1 MAKQNIDIGV
11 EGNDGT
17 GDSIRESFRKVNEN
31 FSELY
36 AVFGIGGQISF
47 TDLNDVPNG
56 YEGNENK
63 LAVVKSD
70 GSGLNFLELASNN
83 DLDGSTDSISFDFTV
98 DGKLIVKIANARVEE
113 DPEPTLGGPL
123 NAATQPI
130 ANITVSQAA
139 VDTFNSIHDTDFT
152 VQDLVINKGFADAN
166 YQTKDVPGGGI
177 RLGDEPES
185 TSQYILTVNDVTFEG
200 RLEILDHGLTEAFNG
215 SPFVWNSTGTD
226 PFGVTTG
233 ETYYLRYVNKDTV
246 SLHNSLEGA
255 QNNADRILLAGGT
268 GTFTI
273 TDAAYDPE
281 LEGNW
286 LSNIALP
293 RKSIVRRQGDSMT
306 GILNLSDHPG
316 ELAGSGFPNGPDDL
330 QAVTKLYVD
339 SAATTSKVNIY
350 VTTDGDDRQT
360 NTPVGKEGR
369 NQAYAY
375 RTIGAAARKAEEI
388 ITSAP
393 YEPGPYR
400 QTITYANGESNSTL
414 DIAGIASPVAGRN
427 NASILILQNK
437 EFIQKEVTAYID
449 ATFPSFAGTYDV
461 EICQRDVGYILDSV
475 RIDSLL
481 GNNANYLSRWAGIR
495 YYSNPSA
502 QRAIGAQRVETIAAI
517 EYARDIVRDYI
528 LTNTPVPTNYQDRVE
543 QYIQPLQVPDSSADE
558 VIEAKFDIILDIIN
572 NGINNLD
579 LVIPVADGQ
588 TNYELQ
594 ITNGGLG
601 NVDQADPENTDI
613 IPGKVIMGKSSG
625 AIGRIIEYVSGGG
638 VGVDVVDVQLL
649 KPIEFEEGEELEY
662 GNIVRETQVT
672 IFAEAGIYEE
682 DYPIKLSNNVSLKGD
697 EMRRTIVRPK
707 KRVSQSPWAGSFFY
721 RDAEFDN
728 LVLGKSAIG
737 SIEFESQRDTN
748 RVPGT
753 YTIDIFTS
761 NGFGSGAEFEVV
773 VDQFGA
779 IESATVTAPGKNFR
793 VSDSIEIS
801 DSDLGSGGAAN
812 VILTV
817 KTVPNGIEYR
827 NPLTNRV
834 EGYFGYHY
842 LNDPA
847 KQKEINAAAGLRN
860 VGEWETAALTLID
873 NREFIQ
879 EQVVNYIETQYPA
892 LRGIYGRAKCFRD
905 AGLIVDA
912 LVKDLRNGGAEFSV
926 EAQGEYYA
934 GAVEAGTEEETV
946 AGIQH
951 IYTVASDLIQGI
963 SPSNLYGPNGDP
975 AIEAGNAGA
984 NLLYSADLFN
994 GISEPSN
1001 WESNKLYRVG
1011 DVVRAVDSAVVTYWQ
1026 VRKEHVSGTT
1036 FNTSEQIAYW
1046 NSVAGPD
1053 ENIQNLI
1060 DIVKFAFSTDYNP
1073 ALRNDEM
1080 DVFLMNDAT
1089 IVRNCTI
1096 QGHGGFMCVLDPE
1109 GQILTKS
1116 PYIQNG
1122 TAFAKS
1128 VNKQHFAGGMFID
1141 AFVGNSAV
1149 RVTERV
1155 DGNPFK
1161 LRVQSLGSQNEPQGL
1176 FVRRP
1181 EVPCPFYV
1189 DGRRFQVNAVT
1200 NYDPD
1205 TGTAILIL
1213 DPSSNDGVG
1222 FAGVTSRL
1230 GTGVNLDTV
1239 GDFTFDTE
1247 KCDRDARLI
1256 VQASAYDAVLGTNYN
1271 SVTAGLAY
1279 QRANAYVVQDD
1290 QQTQTTDA
1298 ILVARDEALG
1308 LESVAAD
1315 PTATGRV
1322 EAAFNEVV
1330 DIIINGSVSTE
1341 TAADALT
1348 FDIPSVLPTAA
1359 ADHAYSRL
1367 QNNRTWFGEQ
1377 IVAYVN
1383 ANTPPAGY
1391 DQVKCA
1397 RDVRYIIDALTY
1409 DVLYGGDSATIGAA
1423 RAYFVGTELD
1433 QLPAAQQTATADAY
1447 VYLAS
1452 IVSDVL
1458 QGVSPANLAGNT
1470 EVLDMTGTDAGADE
1484 AAVTDNNIAIIE
1496 DVVRFGTLNA
1506 LPAVTTTPDVT
1517 WATTALQNA
1526 FSELQREVAAIARIS
1541 VQSVES
1547 PIPITLQT
1555 AGNRS
1560 MLGNDFTQVND
1571 LGYGLVV
1578 VNGALSEMVSMFT
1591 YYCWTSYYSKN
1602 GAEIRSVTGSTC
1614 YGEYGLVAEGSD
1626 PNEIPDR
1633 IELFEDMTQPGKA
1646 FNVDVILRTTGPLT
1660 IQAGEVLTQAATLAE
1675 GTVIYGGTLNTIYLT
1690 GVTGS
1695 FDTSNELTGSVSGA
1709 LGANSSPITAD
1720 GTGYGNPVESLSLY
1734 AYDLKDVPSNRS
1746 EFDVYHPGR
1755 PAFARY
1761 EVANVTDTGLIVGSY
1776 LKVGN
1781 DILMTYVPGVDAV
1794 PGATDAEFNVF
1805 KNVVDGYTVT
1815 IVQNGTN
1822 YRVGDSFTV
1831 SGAVLGGASPANDAT
1846 IEVTEVDDGLV
1857 SSGRITGVSIT
1868 GTIFED
1874 SFTPYVNGKV
1884 YKLNFS
1890 TGDSEFSTN
1899 GLLEVVPQD
1908 TFINYRRN
1916 QTHIITDLARPD
1928 VLTIRPSTAVVFDE
1942 NPGFIYRS
1950 ISFLTSDSLGT
1961 ELPANTSQAGFD
1973 TTYDYI
1979 RLLVNSAKAQESAN
1993 TVIDSDSVPLT
2004 ATGTK
2009 GGTAGD
2015 TVLAILPTIDDNEIF
2030 RINNNLR
2037 TPVENRPLGWSTDTL
2052 VEAPIITWG
2061 GKKHYVFN
2069 VRGIDANDQVV
2080 PIAEDNEYLILDI
2093 QDIETIDSGATASG
2107 INSPV
2112 VLGSDVIT
2120 LRAGL
2125 KAGAQGDVTVNIS
2138 TCRATGH
2145 DFLDVGTGGYNQ
2157 SNYPNIIFGL
2167 PREKD
2172 QAKEVVERTKGRVFY
2187 VSTDQD
2193 GIFRVGRFFAV
2204 DQGTGTVTFSASLA
2218 LSDVDGLG
2226 FKRGVVI
2233 TEFSTDTAMTDN
2245 AADTVPT
2252 ELAVRGYVNRRLGY
2266 DVNGQPVSNK
2276 LGPGVLAPNG
2286 AVPMTDNLNAAG
2298 NTITNLGSPVNDT
2311 DAATKRYVDGSG
2323 GDQDE
2328 ISDLRSIEYNNY
2340 DEGQLIVATGK
2351 KKLIIDANTIVG
2363 GPFEVNDVITGS
2375 ITGATGI
2382 IVDYKD
2388 GLEGIEGDIAE
2399 ITYTPTSP
2407 TTFSDG
2413 KPAGDSPDADL
2424 ITVVGGAEARVV
2436 DGPIDEWANGVANPA
2451 SDLQISVSRN
2461 VTTAGSPSVV
2471 TSRETQLNFQL
2482 TPNSIVNSDIN
2493 ANANIAQSKLNMNAA
2508 GTLDNP
2514 TGISQ
2519 SDLGLAAFDSTIFT
2533 NTDGWVSIENGQLP
2547 LEKIQR
2553 ISDGHVLG
2561 NWSGDSSDNDID
2573 EISFSTIISQGG
2585 GLEDSDFVSVL
2596 TAATDPG
2603 NALIKTGTGT
2613 YALSNVTNS
2622 GEVNSILKTDASGS
2636 IQVNS
2641 IILGGNN
2648 SYEVL
2653 SLDTLDL
2660 VLKTPAQGEIL
2671 RAVGTTGSTGTGPD
2685 IEFSGSLDVTGTGV
2699 TESVLHSQSGY
2710 TGEGSVAADWIYS
2723 NFIEATGEKT
2733 SASTGIAIGADT
2745 GKTLT
2750 GEVGIVTADSATS
2763 SSFVPF
2769 KFSSTGAR
2777 PDTDNTY
2784 DIGTATLRYANVYA
2798 TFFRGTATEAYYA
2811 DLAENYL
2818 GDADYEPGTVLVFGG
2833 DAEVTVSSQRDDH
2846 RIAGVVTTNPAH
2858 LMNGHLKGN
2867 HVVGVALTGRVPCK
2881 VIGKVAKGDMLVA
2894 SAVPGYAIVNNTPAV
2909 GTVIGKALESK
2920 NDMDRG
2926 VIEVVVGKH

>member
-1 MAKQNIDIGV
+1 MAKQEVDIGV

-47 TDLNDVPNG
+47 TDLNDVPNT

-70 GSGLNFLELASNN
+70 GSGINFLDLASNN
-83 DLDGSTDSISFDFTV
+83 DLDGSTDSISFDFSV
-98 DGKLIVKIANARVEE
+98 DGKLIVQIANARVEE
-113 DPEPTLGGPL
+113 DPEPSLGGPL

-130 ANITVSQAA
+130 ANITVSQSA
-139 VDTFNSIHDTDFT
+139 VDTFNSVHDTDFSL
-152 VQDLVINKGFADAN
+152 QDLVINKGFADAN

-185 TSQYILTVNDVTFEG
+185 TDQYTLTVDEITFEG
-200 RLEILDHGLTEAFNG
+200 RLEINDHGLTEAFNG
-215 SPFVWNSTGTD
+215 TAFVWNSTISD

-233 ETYYLRYVNKDTV
+233 ESYFVRYVDVNTL
-246 SLHNSLEGA
+246 SLHETVEGA
-255 QNNADRILLAGGT
+255 QNNSARILLAGGS
-268 GTFTI
+268 GVFTI
-273 TDAAYDPE
+273 TDAAYDPT

-286 LSNIALP
+286 LDNIALP
-293 RKSIVRRQGDSMT
+293 RKSIVRRQGDSME
-306 GILNLSDHPG
+306 GLLNLSDHPG
-316 ELAGSGFPNGPDDL
+316 ELAGSGLPNGPDDL

-339 SAATTSKVNIY
+339 SAATTSTVNLY
-350 VTTDGDDRQT
+350 VSTDGDDRQT

-375 RTIGAAARKAEEI
+375 KTIGAAARKAEEI

-393 YEPGPYR
+393 FEPGPYR
-400 QTITYANGESNSTL
+400 QTITYANGESNSIT
-414 DIAGIASPVAGRN
+414 DVAGISSPVAGRN
-427 NASILILQNK
+427 NASTLILENK
-437 EFIQKEVTAYID
+437 EFISKEVTAYVN
-449 ATFPSFAGTYDV
+449 ATFPDFADTYNI
-461 EICQRDVGYILDSV
+461 ETCQRDVGYILDSV

-481 GNNANYLSRWAGIR
+481 GDSANYLSRWAGIR

-502 QRAIGAQRVETIAAI
+502 QRAIGAQRTETIAGI

-528 LTNTPVPTNYQDRVE
+528 LTNTPVPTQYQDRVE
-543 QYIQPLQVPDSSADE
+543 QYIEPLQTPDVNADE
-558 VIEAKFDIILDIIN
+558 VIESKFDIILDIIN

-579 LVIPVADGQ
+579 LVIPVSDGQ

-625 AIGRIIEYVSGGG
+625 AIGRIIEYAPAGG
-638 VGVDVVDVQLL
+638 VGVDTVEVQLL
-649 KPIEFEEGEELEY
+649 KPIEFDVGEELEY
-662 GNIVRETQVT
+662 GNIVRETQIT

-682 DYPIKLSNNVSLKGD
+682 DYPIKISNNVSLKGD

-707 KRVSQSPWAGSFFY
+707 KRVSQSPYAGSFFY

-728 LVLGKSAIG
+728 LLLGKSN
-737 SIEFESQRDTN
+737 IETIDFSSQRDAN
-748 RVPGT
+748 RVAGT
-753 YTIDIFTS
+753 YTIDTFTT
-761 NGFGSGAEFEVV
+761 NGLGNGAEFEVV
-773 VDQFGA
+773 VDSFGA
-779 IESATVTAPGKNFR
+779 VGSITVTKNGKDFKVGDTINI
-793 VSDSIEIS
+793 D
-801 DSDLGSGGAAN
+801 DSDLGDGGAAS
-812 VILTV
+812 VQLTV
-817 KTVPNGIEYR
+817 DSVPNGIEYR
-827 NPLTNRV
+827 NPLNNAV
-834 EGYFGYHY
+834 DGYFGYHY
-842 LNDPA
+842 LTDPA
-847 KQKEINAAAGLRN
+847 KKKEINAAAGLRN
-860 VGEWETAALTLID
+860 VGNWETAALTLID

-879 EQVVNYIETQYPA
+879 EQVVNYIETTYPA
-892 LRGIYGRAKCFRD
+892 LIGNYSRAKCSRD

-912 LVKDLRNGGAEFSV
+912 LVKDLRNGGAEFSI

-934 GAVEAGTEEETV
+934 GAVEAGTEAETV
-946 AGIQH
+946 DGIQH
-951 IYTVASDLIQGI
+951 IYTVASSLIQGT

-975 AIEAGNAGA
+975 AVEVGQTGE
-984 NLLYSADLFN
+984 NLLYAADLFN

-1001 WESNKLYRVG
+1001 WESGRLYRVG
-1011 DVVRAVDSAVVTYWQ
+1011 NVVRAVDGAVVRYWQ
-1026 VRKEHVSGTT
+1026 VRKENVSGST
-1036 FNTSEQIAYW
+1036 FNSSEQIAYW
-1046 NSVAGPD
+1046 TEIAGPD

-1060 DIVKFAFSTDYNP
+1060 DIVKFAFDEDYNP
-1073 ALRNDEM
+1073 PLRNDEM

-1128 VNKQHFAGGMFID
+1128 VNRQHFAGGMFID

-1149 RVTERV
+1149 RVTSRV
-1155 DGNPFK
+1155 DGSPFK
-1161 LRVQSLGSQNEPQGL
+1161 LTVQSLGDQDNPQGL

-1205 TGTAILIL
+1205 QGTATLIL

-1222 FAGVTSRL
+1222 FAGVTSKL
-1230 GTGVNLDTV
+1230 STGVNLDAL
-1239 GDFTFDTE
+1239 GTFEFDSI

-1256 VQASAYDAVLGTNYN
+1256 IEAASYDTALGTNYN

-1279 QRANAYVVQDD
+1279 QRANAYVVQDV
-1290 QQTQTTDA
+1290 QQSQTTAA
-1298 ILVARDEALG
+1298 ILVARDEAL
-1308 LESVAAD
+1308 LLDSVDAD
-1315 PTATGRV
+1315 PTATGRI

-1330 DIIINGSVSTE
+1330 DIIENGVVSTE

-1348 FDIPSVLPTAA
+1348 FDIPSVLPTTA

-1377 IVAYVN
+1377 LVAYVN

-1397 RDVRYIIDALTY
+1397 RDARYIIDALTY
-1409 DVLYGGDSATIGAA
+1409 DVLYGGNSATIGAA

-1433 QLPAAQQTATADAY
+1433 QLPAAQQESTADAY
-1447 VYLAS
+1447 AYLAT
-1452 IVSDVL
+1452 IVSNIL
-1458 QGVSPANLAGNT
+1458 QGVSVANLSGNT
-1470 EVLDMTGTDAGADE
+1470 ETLDLTGTDAGVNE
-1484 AAVTDNNIAIIE
+1484 AAVTTDNLSIIE

-1506 LPAVTTTPDVT
+1506 LPSVTDYPSIT

-1526 FSELQREVAAIARIS
+1526 FSELQRETAAIARIA
-1541 VQSVES
+1541 VQSVPS
-1547 PIPITLQT
+1547 PIPVTLQT

-1614 YGEYGLVAEGSD
+1614 YGEFGLVAEGSD

-1633 IELFEDMTQPGKA
+1633 ISLYEDMTQPAKA
-1646 FNVDVILRTTGPLT
+1646 FNVEVILRTTGTLGVVE
-1660 IQAGEVLTQAATLAE
+1660 GETLTQAGTLAE
-1675 GTVIYGGTLNTIYLT
+1675 GTVVYGGNLNTIYLT
-1690 GVTGS
+1690 DITGA
-1695 FDTSNELTGSVSGA
+1695 FDTSNELTGSTSGA
-1709 LGANSSPITAD
+1709 LGANSVPLVAD
-1720 GTGYGNPVESLSLY
+1720 GTGYNNPVESLSLY
-1734 AYDLKDVPSNRS
+1734 AFDFKDVPSNRS
-1746 EFDVYHPGR
+1746 EFDVYHPSR

-1761 EVANVTDTGLIVGSY
+1761 EVANVTDTGLLVGSY
-1776 LKVGN
+1776 NNVGT
-1781 DILMTYVPGVDAV
+1781 DIAYTYVAGVDAV
-1794 PGATDAEFNVF
+1794 PGATGAKFNIF
-1805 KNVVDGYTVT
+1805 KSVTDGYTAEIT
-1815 IVQNGTN
+1815 AAGTD

-1831 SGAVLGGASPANDAT
+1831 AGTLLGGATPANDAT
-1846 IEVTEVDDGLV
+1846 ITVEEVDDGVASQGL
-1857 SSGRITGVSIT
+1857 ITGVSIA
-1868 GTIFED
+1868 GTILED
-1874 SFTPYVNGKV
+1874 DYTPYVNGKV

-1890 TGDSEFSTN
+1890 TGDSEFSQN
-1899 GLLEVVPQD
+1899 GLLEVVPQN

-1916 QTHIITDLARPD
+1916 QTQILTDLARPD

-1942 NPGFIYRS
+1942 NPGYIYRS
-1950 ISFLTSDSLGT
+1950 ISFLTSDSLGG
-1961 ELPANTSQAGFD
+1961 ELPSNTSQAGFD

-1979 RLLVNSAKAQESAN
+1979 RLLIDSAKAQEAASI
-1993 TVIDSDSVPLT
+1993 VVDEDSTPLT

-2009 GGTAGD
+2009 GSTAGD
-2015 TVLAILPTIDDNEIF
+2015 TVIALLPTNDENEIF
-2030 RINNNLR
+2030 RLNNNLR
-2037 TPVENRPLGWSTDTL
+2037 TPAANRPLGWTTDTL
-2052 VEAPIITWG
+2052 VEAPIIVWG

-2069 VRGIDANDQVV
+2069 ARGVDANDQVV
-2080 PIAEDNEYLILDI
+2080 PIAEDNEYVIVEISDV
-2093 QDIETIDSGATASG
+2093 ETIDSGAAASG
-2107 INSPV
+2107 LNSTL
-2112 VLGSDVIT
+2112 VLGSETIT

-2125 KAGAQGDVTVNIS
+2125 KAGARGDVTVNIS

-2145 DFLDVGTGGYNQ
+2145 DFLNVGTGGYNQ

-2172 QAKEVVERTKGRVFY
+2172 QAKETVERTKGRVFY

-2286 AVPMTDNLNAAG
+2286 AVPMTDDLNAAG
-2298 NTITNLGSPVNDT
+2298 NTIVNLGSPVNDS
-2311 DAATKRYVDGSG
+2311 DAANKAYVDGSG

-2328 ISDLRSIEYNNY
+2328 IKDLRSIEYNNY
-2340 DEGQLIVATGK
+2340 NEGQVIVATGK
-2351 KKLIIDANTIVG
+2351 KKLILAANTIVG
-2363 GPFEVNDVITGS
+2363 GPFEVGDVITGS
-2375 ITGATGI
+2375 ITGATGLV
-2382 IVDYKD
+2382 VDYKD
-2388 GLEGIEGDIAE
+2388 GFEGIEGDIAE
-2399 ITYTPTSP
+2399 LTYTPTAG
-2407 TTFSDG
+2407 TFSDG
-2413 KPAGDSPDADL
+2413 KPVGDSPDADT

-2436 DGPIDEWANGVANPA
+2436 DGPIDEWANGIANPA
-2451 SDLQISVSRN
+2451 SDISLLVSRN
-2461 VTTAGSPSVV
+2461 TTTSGSEV
-2471 TSRETQLNFQL
+2471 TSRETTLNFQINAN
-2482 TPNSIVNSDIN
+2482 TIVNSDI
-2493 ANANIAQSKLNMNAA
+2493 AAGAQIAQSKLNMNAA
-2508 GTLDNP
+2508 GTISSAD
-2514 TGISQ
+2514 GISQ
-2519 SDLGLAAFDSTIFT
+2519 SDLGLAAFDSSVFT
-2533 NTDGWVSIENGQLP
+2533 NTNGWVSIENGQLP

-2553 ISDGHVLG
+2553 IQDGNVLG

-2573 EISFSTIISQGG
+2573 QITFGTVVREGG

-2603 NALIKTGTGT
+2603 EALIKTGAGT

-2622 GEVNSILKTDASGS
+2622 GENNSILKTDVDGS

-2641 IILGGNN
+2641 LILGGNDT
-2648 SYEVL
+2648 YEVL

-2660 VLKTPAQGEIL
+2660 VMKTPAQGEIL
-2671 RAVGTTGSTGTGPD
+2671 RAVGTTGGSPNGPD
-2685 IEFSGSLDVTGTGV
+2685 LEVKGSLNIGNAGV

-2710 TGEGSVAADWIYS
+2710 TGESSLAADWIYS

-2733 SASTGIAIGADT
+2733 AATTGIAIGADT
-2745 GKTLT
+2745 GKTLA

-2769 KFSSTGAR
+2769 IFSSTGVK
-2777 PDTDNTY
+2777 PDTDDTY
-2784 DIGTATLRYANVYA
+2784 DIGTATAKYANVYA
-2798 TFFRGTATEAYYA
+2798 TLFRGTATESYYA

-2833 DAEVTVSSQRDDH
+2833 DAEVTTTSTKGDH
-2846 RIAGVVTTNPAH
+2846 RVAGVVTTNPAH
-2858 LMNGHLKGN
+2858 LMNSHLEGDN
-2867 HVVGVALTGRVPCK
+2867 IIGVALTGRVPCK
-2881 VIGKVAKGDMLVA
+2881 VIGRVAKGDILIA
-2894 SAVPGYAIVNNTPAV
+2894 SAVPGYAMVNNTPNV
-2909 GTVIGKALESK
+2909 GTIIGKALESK
-2920 NDMDRG
+2920 DTADKG
-2926 VIEVVVGKH
+2926 VVEVVVGKH